1 MDNEATT
8 KKKPHK
14 TKDEIKKEL
23 DESLVNGE
31 THDNTEIDETGTRIE
46 KPEDAAT
53 VIREFEEIIK
63 SKKKNMTCLAYQQR
77 RTFCKFNEREKIAK
91 IITELGVIRLTISF
105 NISTV
110 ILTDKH
116 LKIRNSSLYLY
127 FVDEAHEN
135 SSRYL

>member
-63 SKKKNMTCLAYQQR
+63 SKK
-77 RTFCKFNEREKIAK
+77 EKHDL
-91 IITELGVIRLTISF
+91 LGVPT
-105 NISTV
+105 
-110 ILTDKH
+110 K
-116 LKIRNSSLYLY
+116 
-127 FVDEAHEN
+127 EN
-135 SSRYL
+135 FL